1 MSEAII
7 GGLIGGPLGA
17 VIALLGNYFV
27 IRDTRWGR
35 EAAEEQ
41 KAAVTLLGL
50 LRRMRV
56 ERRRLTGW
64 FEQEEF
70 TEDCMTSVFAFRD
83 RRVRRRLTASIDL
96 ITSAAMA
103 RDTHGDDAMLA
114 VTHVAMR
121 DIRECLEA
129 RLDRKR
135 LPKPSADWA
144 RANSNL
150 DDFMTHALAELE
162 EEARLALE

>member
-17 VIALLGNYFV
+17 VIALFGNYFV

-50 LRRMRV
+50 LRRMRDQG
-56 ERRRLTGW
+56 RSLTGW
-64 FEQEEF
+64 YEQEQF
-70 TEDCMTSVFAFRD
+70 SEDCMTSVFAFRD
-83 RRVRRRLTASIDL
+83 RRVRTRLAASVHL
-96 ITSAAMA
+96 ITRAAMTRHA
-103 RDTHGDDAMLA
+103 YGDEAMLA
-114 VTHVAMR
+114 VTHVAAH

-129 RLDRKR
+129 RLDRRR
-135 LPKPSADWA
+135 LPKPND
-144 RANSNL
+144 
-150 DDFMTHALAELE
+150 E
-162 EEARLALE
+162 